1 MFMPS
6 HPDQFLSISNELI
19 TVTGGAGRGAAGT
32 TNTSQ
37 AELRQMAQQHCPATF
52 NRFKNA
58 REITRPMAER
68 CLDEA
73 GYGWARG
80 RLDQYFPPKR

>member
-1 MFMPS
+1 MPS
-6 HPDQFLSISNELI
+6 HPNQLFVIHDDLI
-19 TVTGGAGRGAAGT
+19 TVTGGAGRQSTAQA
-32 TNTSQ
+32 NQ
-37 AELRQMAQQHCPATF
+37 AELRQMAQQYCPKTYQRYRTAPQ
-52 NRFKNA
+52 
-58 REITRPMAER
+58 ITRPMAER

>member
-1 MFMPS
+1 MPS
-6 HPDQFLSISNELI
+6 HPNQLSSIDNELI
-19 TVTGGAGRGAAGT
+19 TVTGGAGRNAGGRT
-32 TNTSQ
+32 HQANQ
-37 AELRQMAQQHCPATF
+37 AELRQLAQEHCPSTYA
-52 NRFKNA
+52 RFKNV

-80 RLDQYFPPKR
+80 QLDQYFPRTK